1 MDGKLIDF
9 GKQKE
14 VPVRDLIHEYLDFI
28 DDVVDELDSRE
39 ELNYLRQILETGS
52 GADRQLRVF
61 QETGDLKNRIY
72 DCRDGGRP
80 HRIRGF
86 RQESRVINLPVTQ
99 TNHQLS
105 TLTFDPELTPGARN
119 AVNVCLRIQP
129 NEKVTIITDDATKE
143 IAASIVR
150 ELEQLGSTYR
160 AWVLEDLAPRPLR
173 DLPQEIAD
181 NLETSEVSI
190 FAVQAQANELR
201 SRMQMTDIV
210 NRRHIRH
217 AHMVNINRQIM
228 LEGMR
233 ADFLKVDRISQKVAE
248 MVRRASLIRAKTAAG
263 TDLTAELNPSYRWI
277 KTSGIISPE
286 KWGNL
291 PGGEVFTTPGE
302 VNGTFV
308 IDGVVGDWLCA
319 KFGDLAPK
327 PLTIRIKNN
336 RLTEAHSANHDL
348 EDDFWRYTH
357 TDENSDRVGE
367 FAIGTNIELKDVI
380 GQILQDEKY
389 PGVHIAFG
397 NPYGAHTG
405 AQWYS
410 STHIDVVGRKFDI
423 WVDDEQIMK
432 HGKFL
437 IEP

>member
-1 MDGKLIDF
+1 MN
-9 GKQKE
+9 
-14 VPVRDLIHEYLDFI
+14 VPVSEANRK
-28 DDVVDELDSRE
+28 
-39 ELNYLRQILETGS
+39 LNTIS
-52 GADRQLRVF
+52 
-61 QETGDLKNRIY
+61 
-72 DCRDGGRP
+72 
-80 HRIRGF
+80 
-86 RQESRVINLPVTQ
+86 
-99 TNHQLS
+99 
-105 TLTFDPELTPGARN
+105 FDPELTPGARN
-119 AVNVCLRIQP
+119 AVNVCLRVRP
-129 NEKVTIITDDATKE
+129 SEKVTVITDEATIE

-150 ELEQLGSTYR
+150 ELEAVGAPYH
-160 AWVLEDLAPRPLR
+160 AWVLEDLAPRPLS
-173 DLPQEIAD
+173 DLPSEIIED
-181 NLETSEVSI
+181 LETSQVSI

-201 SRMQMTDIV
+201 SRMQMTDVV
-210 NRRHIRH
+210 NRRRIRH

-233 ADFLKVDRISQKVAE
+233 ADFLKVDRISVKVVE
-248 MVRRASLIRAKTAAG
+248 MLRRAKQVRAKTAAG
-263 TDLTAELNPSYRWI
+263 TDLVADLNPNYRWV
-277 KTSGIISPE
+277 KTSGIISPD

-319 KFGDLAPK
+319 KFGSLREN
-327 PLTIRIKNN
+327 PLTIRVKGN
-336 RLTEAHSANHDL
+336 RVVEAHSANHDL
-348 EDDFWRYTH
+348 ESDFWSYTH

-405 AQWYS
+405 AEWYS

-423 WVDDEQIMK
+423 WVDDQQIMRD
-432 HGKFL
+432 GKFL
-437 IEP
+437 LEA

>member
-1 MDGKLIDF
+1 M
-9 GKQKE
+9 
-14 VPVRDLIHEYLDFI
+14 
-28 DDVVDELDSRE
+28 
-39 ELNYLRQILETGS
+39 
-52 GADRQLRVF
+52 
-61 QETGDLKNRIY
+61 
-72 DCRDGGRP
+72 
-80 HRIRGF
+80 
-86 RQESRVINLPVTQ
+86 NLPVTQ

-105 TLTFDPELTPGARN
+105 TLTFNPELTPGARN

-129 NEKVTIITDDATKE
+129 NEKVTVITDEATKE

-150 ELEQLGSTYR
+150 ELERLGSTYR
-160 AWVLEDLAPRPLR
+160 AWVLEELAPRPLT

-181 NLETSEVSI
+181 DLETSQVSI

-233 ADFLKVDRISQKVAE
+233 ADFLKVDRISQKVVE

-405 AQWYS
+405 AEWYS